1 VSADEAAPP
10 VQHAR
15 RWRYR
20 SAVQVARALN
30 AVAREPRDQAAPQ
43 PGARE
48 VVTTHDKRGS
58 EAISDR
64 LNPS

>member
-1 VSADEAAPP
+1 VSADEAAPT

-30 AVAREPRDQAAPQ
+30 AVAREPRDQATSRQ
-43 PGARE
+43 EARE
-48 VVTTHDKRGS
+48 IGSGHDKRGS
-58 EAISDR
+58 EAIADR